1 MKKQTARLIVITV
14 VSVLLVS
21 VCCFGVYMY
30 FDSRNSATGES
41 EVIFQFSPESV
52 ESIKI
57 LRGNYGY
64 ELEKDDGIW
73 ELEDDKDKKIIQQ
86 SVKEAI
92 NVFSLVK
99 GTEIKM
105 QGEPLFT
112 IRVEID
118 RNFGETVFELAKD
131 NESYYL
137 KNKRGKIYA
146 VSQVL
151 YSVAERKA
159 DFYRDKTVTKI
170 NSFGE
175 EGENQFK
182 SYNFKYRDEDG
193 KTVEINVRLKNSAEV
208 SRFDKSSQYMITS
221 PYLKVVDAADFESKV
236 LSKIPGIKVEN
247 FISEENADLEP
258 YGLDKNTRGTLTVK
272 YDNSSFVL
280 YVGKPAE
287 NLSEVYCMVPDSK
300 EVFTV
305 RSSNL
310 DFLGYTA
317 FEFVNKSVF
326 PYNTDYIRS
335 VRINSGELT
344 FNVRFDG
351 NNYFIDERP
360 VSKETVESFF
370 EELKKLEVASV
381 EGDVYNGVELMNIT
395 LSGSD
400 GAQTVYKILKTED
413 EKIIVSEGGKI
424 FMKIDSSELEA
435 FIESLKQLEKTPI

>member
-21 VCCFGVYMY
+21 VCCLGVYMY

-52 ESIKI
+52 ESVRI
-57 LRGNYGY
+57 LNGNYGY
-64 ELEKDDGIW
+64 ELEKDDGLWKI
-73 ELEDDKDKKIIQQ
+73 EDNEEKKLVQQ
-86 SVKEAI
+86 SVNEAI

-118 RNFGETVFELAKD
+118 RTFGETVFELAKD

-137 KNKRGKIYA
+137 KNKRGKIYV

-170 NSFGE
+170 KSFGE
-175 EGENQFK
+175 EGENRFK
-182 SYNFKYRDEDG
+182 SYNFKYRDGDG
-193 KTVEINVRLKNSAEV
+193 KIIETNVRLKNSAEV
-208 SRFDKSSQYMITS
+208 SKYEKSSQYMLSS
-221 PYLKVVDAADFESKV
+221 PYLRTVDATSFESKV

-247 FISEENADLEP
+247 FISEENADLEL
-258 YGLDKNTRGTLTVK
+258 YGLDKNTRGTLTVR

-280 YVGKPAE
+280 YVGKVAE
-287 NLSEVYCMVPDSK
+287 NLSEVYCMLPDSK
-300 EVFTV
+300 EIFTIK
-305 RSSNL
+305 SSNL
-310 DFLGYTA
+310 YFLGYTA
-317 FEFVNKSVF
+317 FEFVCKSIF
-326 PYNTDYIRS
+326 PYNPDYIKG

-344 FNVRFDG
+344 FNVRFAG

-370 EELKKLEVASV
+370 EELKKLEVSSV
-381 EGDVYNGVELMNIT
+381 ENDVYKGKEFMNIT
-395 LSGSD
+395 VLGND
-400 GAQTVYKILKTED
+400 GASIIYKILKTEG
-413 EKIIVSEGGKI
+413 EKILVSEDEKI
-424 FMKIDSSELEA
+424 FMKVVSNELES
-435 FIESLKQLEKTPI
+435 FIESLKHFEKTPI